1 MGQDKLEAEWAAEAA
16 EAAEEADR
24 LRKSE
29 PPPDLSRGEFLAWR
43 SPRRVSHNPTRL
55 DNPLWHWL
63 VRTRWSAYQA
73 NEKLRGPSAFNAGP
87 MWCFARYGMSQTLL
101 PDCRVVHVGGEHE
114 DHYDPDFCIYNDVTV
129 IGPAG
134 EIAVH
139 GYPESEFPPTDFHT
153 ATLVGDSIV
162 IIGCL
167 GHPGQRVVGA
177 TPVFQLVLDTMRI
190 LRVDTC
196 GSAPG
201 WIREHTAALSDSGCE
216 IVVRDGE
223 VWRGDDRSM
232 AENIDTWSLDL
243 ATARWT
249 RQSALDWQRWT
260 MLRVD
265 RKPNRLWDLRQ
276 ELWHREHAWSGLESY
291 WKFSDEPDFAA
302 LAALY
307 TPADGARSAKEGP
320 EYNDYR
326 VVVDGITLRF
336 KEERFLVQAMVEGR
350 LSDDRLA
357 ALQRRTLRLL
367 ERLDASEW
375 EIESD

>member
-1 MGQDKLEAEWAAEAA
+1 
-16 EAAEEADR
+16 
-24 LRKSE
+24 
-29 PPPDLSRGEFLAWR
+29 
-43 SPRRVSHNPTRL
+43 
-55 DNPLWHWL
+55 
-63 VRTRWSAYQA
+63 
-73 NEKLRGPSAFNAGP
+73 

-249 RQSALDWQRWT
+249 RQSALDRQRWT